1 MSWNILE
8 CPRVHWSVLKSPGE
22 SWSFKLSQAVT
33 GRPMLSQSVP
43 KYPRLS
49 QKYINLIKSSKYFSK
64 EDYSATIPP
73 NSFIH
78 VSDYK
83 TPEDLMKSL
92 EKISQNETLYQS
104 YFWWKSFYELKMDF
118 KEETKCLLC
127 QLLNDKIHQSENDYS
142 NFIEYWNK
150 CRGYMRFL

>member
-1 MSWNILE
+1 
-8 CPRVHWSVLKSPGE
+8 
-22 SWSFKLSQAVT
+22 
-33 GRPMLSQSVP
+33 
-43 KYPRLS
+43 
-49 QKYINLIKSSKYFSK
+49 
-64 EDYSATIPP
+64 
-73 NSFIH
+73 
-78 VSDYK
+78 
-83 TPEDLMKSL
+83 MKSL

-104 YFWWKSFYELKMDF
+104 YLWWKSYYELKMDF